1 MFASL
6 YKHTMA
12 AADAHCAATSDGAMC
27 STVANNI
34 RNHVPLS
41 LTMRD
46 DTVQLYAAC
55 RAFEHSNA
63 ACAEA
68 AAPNALGAAT

>member
-1 MFASL
+1 MLSNI

-27 STVANNI
+27 SAVAYDI
-34 RNHVPLS
+34 RNDLPLS

-46 DTVQLYAAC
+46 DIMQLCAA
-55 RAFEHSNA
+55 
-63 ACAEA
+63 
-68 AAPNALGAAT
+68 